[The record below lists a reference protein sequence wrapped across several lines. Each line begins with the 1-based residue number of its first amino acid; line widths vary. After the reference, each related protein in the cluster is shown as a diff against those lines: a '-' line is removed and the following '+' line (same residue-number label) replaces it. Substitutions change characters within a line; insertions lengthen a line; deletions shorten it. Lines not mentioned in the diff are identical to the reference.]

1 MDILKDKRFANTGQR
16 KTQSK
21 KPRPSYCRSDHGMAA
36 SVELRRIRPA
46 SPDRDQHQPNWE
58 LASAIPYSGNIWLWQ
73 QAQPRPSG
81 EDSTAAQSHS
91 AAACRRLLDRWRLT
105 TIVCLV
111 LAFCTLGCSSAGQ
124 AQSRATSVTEYQ
136 IKAAFLYNFGRFVEW
151 PPEAFSTED
160 APLRICVAGENPFG
174 SDLEETVRGKAI
186 AGHPVHAVV
195 LRALNEA
202 RNCHLIFVSSRNS
215 SELKHILEATMRGGV
230 LVVSEA
236 PESAAQGAMINF
248 VLEDERVRFEINDR
262 AAVHARLKISSK
274 LLKLAKTVIE

>member
-1 MDILKDKRFANTGQR
+1 MNALMRWDPFR
-16 KTQSK
+16 
-21 KPRPSYCRSDHGMAA
+21 
-36 SVELRRIRPA
+36 ELEDMSERLNRVFNRPA
-46 SPDRDQHQPNWE
+46 AR
-58 LASAIPYSGNIWLWQ
+58 SANGKETITVADWIPTVDI
-73 QAQPRPSG
+73 A
-81 EDSTAAQSHS
+81 ETEA
-91 AAACRRLLDRWRLT
+91 
-105 TIVCLV
+105 
-111 LAFCTLGCSSAGQ
+111 
-124 AQSRATSVTEYQ
+124 EYQ
-136 IKAAFLYNFGRFVEW
+136 IKAAFLYKFGRFVEW

-202 RNCHLIFVSSRNS
+202 RNCHLIFVSSRNA

-248 VLEDERVRFEINDR
+248 VLEDERVRCEINDR
-262 AAVHARLKISSK
+262 AAVHTRLKISSK